1 VGTKGV
7 PTLPTCTGLLF
18 QPPNSV
24 FKVRDI
30 IFHALDLVTV
40 KPLVLRL
47 IDGDLAHEL
56 TQVVQPSLDAPEAL
70 VALIEP
76 LVRLVEPFIKVFTQR
91 ADAVADLA

>member
-7 PTLPTCTGLLF
+7 PTLPTGTCLLF
-18 QPPNSV
+18 QPLNSV
-24 FKVRDI
+24 FKVRDVV
-30 IFHALDLVTV
+30 FHVLDVVTV

-56 TQVVQPSLDAPEAL
+56 SQVVQPSLDAPEAL
-70 VALIEP
+70 VALVEP
-76 LVRLVEPFIKVFTQR
+76 LVGLVEPFIKVFTQS